1 MPRMVRAAA
10 KGLVPGNNNCSNGP
24 VASARHYS
32 QMDKIRLGTRGSPLA
47 LAQAREVKQRLE
59 AAHRLSPDRI
69 EIIAISTTGDRVKD
83 RPLAEIGGKGLFTKE
98 IEEALLSGAIDLAV
112 HSMKDM
118 PAQTP
123 AGLTFPA
130 VLPREDARDAFL
142 SVKFAKFSEL
152 PQFATLGSSS
162 VRRTAQALRLR
173 PDLKSVGFR
182 GNVET
187 RLGKLNEGIADG
199 TFLACAGLNRLGLS
213 AHITEIM
220 STDDMLPAAAQGI
233 IVIETAD
240 INKAARDLVMAIN
253 DPMTMAAAA
262 CERAFLAGLD
272 GSCQTPI
279 AGHAKVTGDTISF
292 RGQALT
298 LDGKY
303 VFEHAISGSLADA
316 AVMGHEAAAQV
327 KQRGGNKLLLT

>member
-1 MPRMVRAAA
+1 
-10 KGLVPGNNNCSNGP
+10 
-24 VASARHYS
+24 
-32 QMDKIRLGTRGSPLA
+32 MDKIRLGTRGSPLA
-47 LAQAREVKQRLE
+47 LAQASEVKQRLE
-59 AAHRLSPDRI
+59 AAHGLGPNQI
-69 EIIAISTTGDRVKD
+69 EIIAISTTGDRIKD
-83 RPLAEIGGKGLFTKE
+83 KPLAEIGGKGLFTKE
-98 IEEALLSGAIDLAV
+98 IEEALLTGAIDLAV

-123 AGLTFPA
+123 PGLMFPA
-130 VLPREDARDAFL
+130 VLPREDARDAFI
-142 SVKFAKFSEL
+142 SVKYAKFSEL
-152 PQFATLGSSS
+152 PQGAILGSSS

-187 RLGKLNEGIADG
+187 RLRKLNEGIADA
-199 TFLACAGLNRLGLS
+199 TFLACAGLNRLGLA

-220 STDDMLPAAAQGI
+220 SEDAMLPAVTQGI

-240 INKAARDLVMAIN
+240 SNQAARDLVVAIN
-253 DPMTMAAAA
+253 DPITMAAAT

-279 AGHAKVTGDTISF
+279 AGHAKVMGGTISF

-298 LDGKY
+298 LDGKH
-303 VFEHAISGSLADA
+303 VFEHAMSGSLTDA
-316 AVMGHEAAAQV
+316 TAMGREAAEQV
-327 KQRGGNKLLLT
+327 KQRGGNKLLHT